1 MKLRLTPISRGIE
14 RQADDSA
21 QAPGALRDG
30 TGLISKSLGILDGV
44 YRGYRRAISSG
55 DAITRWIQWGN
66 KTVILKTN
74 PVGNIQASDGAT
86 NEVGPAGEGRA
97 ELYEQAAAVAV
108 PNGQGFVLVDNTA
121 SIIGGFV
128 TYLGLNDGYGL
139 FVSGTPAGAAYT
151 VTLSIAG
158 TDPRIEVPA
167 GKTPQ
172 YVIFDV
178 DSNDGSTTARVRP
191 VTGYTTSGGYVQTV
205 TYTGTAEP
213 AGTVHVQVIFGTSHT
228 DTFSP
233 DGFSTYR
240 DRLTAWKDQV
250 VYYSGYPGLS
260 TPFVEPDVSN
270 WSYWDGLN
278 VVRVGHSGQGNIQ
291 RCITVHDR
299 QYVFLESGIYV
310 ITGYPPIDGAV
321 DNQLVVTEVSSSLG
335 IAGYDAATLSDDG
348 QTVYFIGNDGNV
360 YALGAGIAEI
370 SRQIREHP
378 RFNRLT
384 HIADTEQF
392 IVVSGVELD
401 PSQVPY
407 EDGRREGGLLY
418 QSPATWV
425 YNKELQAWFILDHYS
440 ATDTGYLQQTVDP
453 AQLGA
458 FGRYD
463 IDGLGY
469 LAVGE
474 PGELKILF
482 DPNTE
487 DPDFSNYY
495 MAGLAT
501 HEIIAG
507 GLELKNPTAA
517 YITAENVKSRTITAV
532 SPANTPA
539 GIAPVAKSKGEART
553 IYGDTSRY
561 SLYFRRPP
569 LHNYISAAVG
579 YWGEKLRGGM
589 SRWYPGNISM
599 AVGTQKLQKVTLGS
613 YVSRVDALLS
623 DVVDCELHI
632 YADNAGVPDTS
643 TTLYTIP
650 IEEPQ
655 SGLYNTSTP
664 RWYTFNVRIPI
675 VGPYWV
681 ALSGNANAY
690 RYPSQYSIWESGAE
704 LYAGYGIAMR
714 VIEELGAPLSVG
726 KVLSVELEFDVV
738 GDISA

>member
-1 MKLRLTPISRGIE
+1 MKIRLTPISRGVE

-21 QAPGALRDG
+21 QQPGALRDG
-30 TGLISKSLGILDGV
+30 TGLISKSLGVLDGV

-86 NEVGPAGEGRA
+86 NDIGPPGEGRG
-97 ELYEQAAAVAV
+97 EKYEQTLAVAGSSI
-108 PNGQGFVLVDNTA
+108 NAFVLVDSTEPITGDA
-121 SIIGGFV
+121 V
-128 TYLGLNDGYGL
+128 TFLGLNDGVGE
-139 FVSGTPAGAAYT
+139 FSSGAPSGSDYT
-151 VTLSIAG
+151 VTLTNATI
-158 TDPRIEVPA
+158 PYPEVPS
-167 GKTPQ
+167 GKTPI

-178 DSNDGSTTARVRP
+178 DSNNGSTTARIRP
-191 VTGYTTSGGYVQTV
+191 VTSYTGGSVVQTV
-205 TYTGTAEP
+205 TYTGSSEP
-213 AGTVHVQVIFGTSHT
+213 AGTVYVQIVFGVDAS
-228 DTFSP
+228 DTFDP
-233 DGFSTYR
+233 DGFATYR
-240 DRLTAWKDQV
+240 DRLTAWKDNTL
-250 VYYSGYPGLS
+250 YFSGYPGLS
-260 TPFVEPDVSN
+260 TPFIEPDVSN

-278 VVRVGHSGQGNIQ
+278 VVNVGHSGQGSIQ

-299 QYVFLESGIYV
+299 LYVFLESGIYV
-310 ITGYPPIDGAV
+310 VTGYPPIDGAV
-321 DNQLVVTEVSSSLG
+321 DNQLVVTEVSKTLG
-335 IAGYDAATLSDDG
+335 IAGYDAATISDDG

-392 IVVSGVELD
+392 VVVSGIELD
-401 PSQVPY
+401 ASQVPY
-407 EDGRREGGLLY
+407 EEGRSEGGILY

-425 YNKELQAWFILDHYS
+425 YNKELQAWFILDQYS
-440 ATDTGYLQQTVDP
+440 ATSTGYMQQTADP
-453 AQLGA
+453 AQLGT

-469 LAVGE
+469 IAVGE
-474 PGELKILF
+474 PGALKVLY
-482 DPNTE
+482 DPNTT
-487 DPDFSNYY
+487 DPDFANYY

-507 GLELKNPTAA
+507 GVELKNPTAA
-517 YITAENVKSRTITAV
+517 YITAENVKSRTVTAV

-539 GIAPVAKSKGEART
+539 GIAPVSKNRGEPRT

-561 SLYFRRPP
+561 SIYFRRPP
-569 LHNYISAAVG
+569 LHNFISVAVG
-579 YWGEKLRGGM
+579 YWGEKLLGGM

-599 AVGTQKLQKVTLGS
+599 PVSTQKLQQITTGGN
-613 YVSRVDALLS
+613 VSRVDALLS
-623 DVVDCELHI
+623 DVTDCTLHV
-632 YADNAGVPDTS
+632 YADNSGVPDTS
-643 TTLYTIP
+643 TVLYTIP
-650 IEEPQ
+650 VEAPQ
-655 SGLYNTSTP
+655 SGIYNTNTP

-675 VGPYWV
+675 EGPYWV

-704 LYAGYGIAMR
+704 LYAGYGMCMR
-714 VIEELGAPLSVG
+714 VIDELGAPLSLG
-726 KVLSVELEFDVV
+726 KLLTLELEFDVV